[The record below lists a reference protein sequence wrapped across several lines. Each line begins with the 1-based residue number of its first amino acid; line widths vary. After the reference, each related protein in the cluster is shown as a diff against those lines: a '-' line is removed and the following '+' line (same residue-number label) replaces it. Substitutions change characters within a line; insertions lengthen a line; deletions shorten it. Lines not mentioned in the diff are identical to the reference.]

1 MRMIFNEN
9 FKIVKRR
16 QFDSKMNIRIKDMS
30 KEDMPREKMI
40 AKGVKYLSNSELLAI
55 LIRTGSKKYNALDL
69 SSLIIKSTENG
80 IRGLYEM
87 SIEEL
92 CKIDGVGPSKA
103 TIIKAALELGN
114 RVSTYIPDK
123 YRIKNPWDIYVYYME
138 EMRYMKKEVFKIVLL
153 NTKNEIIRDVDISI
167 GSLNSSIVHPREVF
181 IEAIKK
187 SANSIILLH
196 NHPSGNPTPSEDD
209 IRITERLICSGKII
223 GIEVLDH
230 IVIGD
235 GKYYSL
241 KEEGDIE

>member
-1 MRMIFNEN
+1 
-9 FKIVKRR
+9 
-16 QFDSKMNIRIKDMS
+16 MNIRIKDMN
-30 KEDMPREKMI
+30 KDDMPREKMI
-40 AKGVKYLSNSELLAI
+40 SKGVKYLSNSELLAI

-69 SSLIIKSTENG
+69 SSLIIKSSENG
-80 IRGLYEM
+80 IRGLHEM

-114 RVSTYIPDK
+114 RISTYIPDK
-123 YRIKNPWDIYVYYME
+123 YKIKNPWDIYVYYME

-196 NHPSGNPTPSEDD
+196 NHPSGNPTPSEED
-209 IRITERLICSGKII
+209 IRITERLICSGEII

-235 GKYYSL
+235 GEYYSL
-241 KEEGDIE
+241 KEEGDI

>member
-1 MRMIFNEN
+1 
-9 FKIVKRR
+9 
-16 QFDSKMNIRIKDMS
+16 MNIRIKDMN
-30 KEDMPREKMI
+30 KDDMPREKMI
-40 AKGVKYLSNSELLAI
+40 SKGVKYLSNSELLAI

-69 SSLIIKSTENG
+69 SYLIIKSSENG
-80 IRGLYEM
+80 IRGLHEM

-114 RVSTYIPDK
+114 RISTYIPDK
-123 YRIKNPWDIYVYYME
+123 YKIKNPWDIYVYYME

-181 IEAIKK
+181 VEAIKK

-196 NHPSGNPTPSEDD
+196 NHPSGNPTPSEEDV
-209 IRITERLICSGKII
+209 RITERLICSGEII

-230 IVIGD
+230 IIIGD
-235 GKYYSL
+235 GEYYSL
-241 KEEGDIE
+241 KEKGDI

>member
-1 MRMIFNEN
+1 
-9 FKIVKRR
+9 
-16 QFDSKMNIRIKDMS
+16 MNIRIKDMN
-30 KEDMPREKMI
+30 KDDMPREKMI
-40 AKGVKYLSNSELLAI
+40 SKGVKYLSNSERLAI

-69 SSLIIKSTENG
+69 SYLIIKSSENG
-80 IRGLYEM
+80 IRGLHEM

-114 RVSTYIPDK
+114 RISTYIPDK
-123 YRIKNPWDIYVYYME
+123 YKIKNPWDIYVYYME

-181 IEAIKK
+181 VEAIKK

-196 NHPSGNPTPSEDD
+196 NHPSGNPTPSEEDV
-209 IRITERLICSGKII
+209 RITERLICSGEII

-230 IVIGD
+230 IIIGD
-235 GKYYSL
+235 GEYYSL
-241 KEEGDIE
+241 KEKGDI